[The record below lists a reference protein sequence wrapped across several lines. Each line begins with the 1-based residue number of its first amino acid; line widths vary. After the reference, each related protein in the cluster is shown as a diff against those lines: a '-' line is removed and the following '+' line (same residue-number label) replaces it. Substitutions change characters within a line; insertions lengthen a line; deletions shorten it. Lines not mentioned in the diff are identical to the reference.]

1 MKLLAVSGKQT
12 IKALSKI
19 GFVVISQKG
28 SHVKLL
34 KRINGD
40 AIQIIIP
47 VHGNKPLKKGL
58 LSAIIKDAGLTVEE
72 FAKFL

>member
-1 MKLLAVSGKQT
+1 MKLPVVSGKQA

-19 GFVVISQKG
+19 GFVAISQQG

-40 AIQIIIP
+40 VIQIIIP

-58 LSAIIKDAGLTVEE
+58 LSAVIKDAGLTVEE
-72 FAKFL
+72 FTKLL

>member
-1 MKLLAVSGKQT
+1 MKLPTVSGKQT

-19 GFVVISQKG
+19 GFIIISQKG

-34 KRINGD
+34 KRTNGD
-40 AIQIIIP
+40 IIQIIIP

-58 LSAIIKDAGLTVEE
+58 LGAVIKDAGLTNEE
-72 FAKFL
+72 FAKLL

>member
-1 MKLLAVSGKQT
+1 LKLLVVSGREA

-19 GFVVISQKG
+19 GFVAVSQQG

-40 AIQIIIP
+40 AIQFIIP
-47 VHGNKPLKKGL
+47 VHGSKSLKKGL
-58 LSAIIKDAGLTVEE
+58 LSAVIKDAGLTVEE
-72 FAKFL
+72 FTKLL

>member
-1 MKLLAVSGKQT
+1 LKLPTVSGKET

-19 GFVVISQKG
+19 GFVAVSQKG

-34 KRINGD
+34 KRVNGES
-40 AIQIIIP
+40 IQIIIP

-58 LSAIIKDAGLTVEE
+58 LSAVIRDTGLTL
-72 FAKFL
+72 KNL

>member
-1 MKLLAVSGKQT
+1 LKLPTASGKQT

-19 GFVVISQKG
+19 GFIQISQKG

-34 KRINGD
+34 KRIDGG

-58 LSAIIKDAGLTVEE
+58 LSAIIKDAGLTIEE
-72 FAKFL
+72 FAKLL

>member
-1 MKLLAVSGKQT
+1 LKLPVASGKQT
-12 IKALSKI
+12 IKALAKV
-19 GFVVISQKG
+19 GFVIVSQKG

-40 AIQIIIP
+40 IIQIIVP

-58 LSAIIKDAGLTVEE
+58 LNAIIKDAGLTVEE
-72 FAKFL
+72 FVKLL